1 MGNWYKLWLMKF
13 LVVRFLR
20 LANGGAF
27 GALFWVFCCLA
38 FLPTS
43 AEIRAEKP
51 PNIIIIMADDM
62 GWSDIGCYGG
72 EIQTPNLDGLA
83 KGGLRFTQ
91 FYNTARCCPTRASL
105 LTGLYAHQAGVGHMM
120 GDRGYD
126 SYRGDLSR
134 NAVTIAEVLKGAGY
148 RAYQSGKW
156 HVSRFT
162 APEGPKHNWP
172 LQRGFDRFFGTIHG
186 AGSFY
191 DPNSLTLDNTQIAP
205 WQDFFYTEAING
217 FACRY
222 IREHRAEHPDKP
234 FFLYVAHTAPHWPMH
249 ARPEDIA
256 RYHGRYAKG
265 WDHLRAER
273 YERLKKMK
281 LIDED
286 WKLSPRDPRSKAWK
300 DADLK
305 PWEQRCMEVYAA
317 MVDQL
322 DQGVGDIIQS
332 LKDTGQ
338 FENTLILFLADNGAC
353 AENYGRGDN
362 QAKAIPDPTLRRPMS
377 PGELQRRME
386 PLFTRDGRPI
396 RTGRGVMPGPD
407 DTYIAY
413 GLSWANASNTPFREY
428 KHWVHEGGISSP
440 LIAHWPKGIRSGVF
454 GNRRAAEEGPLVDA
468 PAHLIDLMATCVD
481 VSGAAYPQQYA
492 GHDIQAMEGV
502 SLAPAFVGREIVRPN
517 PIFWEHEGNRA
528 IRKGDWKLVAKHRG
542 DPELYNIRKDRTELD
557 DLAAAM
563 PGKVKELSRQWQQ
576 WAARAGVQPWPV
588 RSKK

>member
-1 MGNWYKLWLMKF
+1 MKF
-13 LVVRFLR
+13 LVVRFFRWVNDGL
-20 LANGGAF
+20 F
-27 GALFWVFCCLA
+27 WALFGVFCGLA
-38 FLPTS
+38 FLPS
-43 AEIRAEKP
+43 GVEVRAEKP

-134 NAVTIAEVLKGAGY
+134 NAVTIAESLKGSGY

-205 WQDFFYTEAING
+205 WEDFFYTEAING

-281 LIDED
+281 LIDEN

-317 MVDQL
+317 MVDRL
-322 DQGVGDIIQS
+322 DQGVGDIVQS

-362 QAKAIPDPTLRRPMS
+362 QAKAIPDPTLRRPMA

-440 LIAHWPKGIRSGVF
+440 LIAHWPKGIRQGIF
-454 GNRRAAEEGPLVDA
+454 GNRRVAEEGALVDE

-481 VSGAAYPQQYA
+481 VSGAVYPQKYA

-502 SLAPAFVGREIVRPN
+502 SLTPVFDGREIARPN

-528 IRKGDWKLVAKHRG
+528 IRKGDWKLVAKHKG
-542 DPELYNIRKDRTELD
+542 DLELYNIRQDRTELN
-557 DLAAAM
+557 DLAGAM